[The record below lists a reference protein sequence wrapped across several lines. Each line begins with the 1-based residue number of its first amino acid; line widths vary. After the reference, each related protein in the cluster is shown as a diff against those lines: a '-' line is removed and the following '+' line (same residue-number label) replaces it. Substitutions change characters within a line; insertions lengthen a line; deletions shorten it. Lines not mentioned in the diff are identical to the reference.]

1 VNCSTAARTS
11 LTAVAAALV
20 VAVVFSLAPVP
31 AAQRGGGRGAA
42 PAAPAGPTPRM
53 ANGKP
58 DLSGLWADPYTP
70 NMALRAV
77 DVMTKQPLKFA
88 RQGEVLADAVD
99 PKRTFDL
106 PFTPWG
112 LKKWKEYDP
121 VGKGDYAG
129 NCLPFGMSRNIN
141 APHGLQI
148 IHNPDAL
155 AFLFEQ
161 NTWFH
166 WVPTNP
172 SFKWPED
179 LPESW
184 NGLSTGHWDG
194 DTLVIVTKGFNGYTR
209 LDTNGHPHSHE
220 MVMTN
225 TFLRTDSNTMQHTV
239 TVHDP
244 KTYTQDWMN
253 VRTWRIK
260 PYPDVI
266 MEYSCEEN
274 NLQNLF
280 DGAIKVWHA
289 PDDDDR

>member
-1 VNCSTAARTS
+1 VNCVTAARTS
-11 LTAVAAALV
+11 LTAVAAAVV
-20 VAVVFSLAPVP
+20 VAVVFATASVP
-31 AAQRGGGRGAA
+31 AAQRGRGAA

-77 DVMTKQPLKFA
+77 DVMTRQPLKFA

-172 SFKWPED
+172 SFKWPPD